1 MDRFRIFAMTSLMLV
16 GVALPVGGAAAETL
30 KDLIGAWT
38 LVSLAVEQ
46 GDKKIEPY
54 GANPKGSMIY
64 DASGHFSITITR
76 SGLPKVAS
84 NNRET
89 STPEESVA
97 IAHGSI
103 AYFGTYT
110 FSEPDRVVTVKLEGS
125 TFPNWEGAEQKRV
138 IAISGDMLTLTNPTV
153 SSGAGVAKVVWK
165 RAK

>member
-1 MDRFRIFAMTSLMLV
+1 MDFRKLTMTALV
-16 GVALPVGGAAAETL
+16 CLGVALPAGGAGAETL

-38 LVSLAVEQ
+38 LVSVTVEQ
-46 GDKKIEPY
+46 GEKKIEPY

-64 DASGHFSITITR
+64 DGSGRFSITITR

-89 STPEESVA
+89 STPEESTA
-97 IAHGSI
+97 IAHGII

-110 FSEPDRVVTVKLEGS
+110 FSEPDRVVAVKIEGS
-125 TFPNWEGAEQKRV
+125 TFPNWEGVEQKRV
-138 IAISGDMLTLTNPTV
+138 IAISGDTLTLTNPTV
-153 SSGAGVAKVVWK
+153 SSGAGVAKVVWT